1 MKVPALKDAI
11 QEVGGN
17 LEIPEIRV
25 WCHPH
30 YIDKDGDDYYY
41 TFKSFKYALTFI
53 AKHREAEDQPLIAFR
68 GYELNI
74 FGMEAEPF
82 KGFPKPLPKEKK

>member
-11 QEVGGN
+11 QEVGVK
-17 LEIPEIRV
+17 LEVPEIRM

-30 YIDKDGDDYYY
+30 YIDKDGEDYYY
-41 TFKSFKYALTFI
+41 TFGSFKKALDFI
-53 AKHREAEDQPLIAFR
+53 AKHKEAEDHPLIAFR

-74 FGMEAEPF
+74 FRMEA
-82 KGFPKPLPKEKK
+82 